1 MASGLTGCGVA
12 EDAVA
17 ALTGL
22 MAMHV
27 DNRLQQAKAKRA
39 IQRWLARKTGD
50 TGKIGKATLLW

>member
-1 MASGLTGCGVA
+1 M
-12 EDAVA
+12 VA
-17 ALTGL
+17 ALTWL
-22 MAMHV
+22 VAMLV